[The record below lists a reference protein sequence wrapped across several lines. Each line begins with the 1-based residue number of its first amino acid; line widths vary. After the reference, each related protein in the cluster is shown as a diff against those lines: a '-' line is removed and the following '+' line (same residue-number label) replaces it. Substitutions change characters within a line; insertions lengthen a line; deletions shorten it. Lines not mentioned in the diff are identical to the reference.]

1 MCKTKENK
9 MHLYYF
15 NLGEKGTLRV
25 VTESPLEVND
35 QGYIQV
41 NINIEGHSLNMP
53 VPAEVCFYFDGT
65 MCLYSAPKEITDI
78 VEKAIDTLDG
88 VVLFM
93 SGFQK
98 FVAPIL
104 LTLSAS
110 EKTKF
115 RDALYSLNSY
125 SSFFEEKE
133 YSNLLAMYLEHLSKV
148 DVIGNDFEITTFFS
162 AIRKDI

>member
-1 MCKTKENK
+1 

-15 NLGEKGTLRV
+15 TLEKKGILRLV
-25 VTESPLEVND
+25 SELPLEVND

-41 NINIEGHSLNMP
+41 DINIEGHSLNMP
-53 VPAEVCFYFDGT
+53 VPSEMCFYFDGA

-78 VEKAIDTLDG
+78 VEKAIDTLDD

-104 LTLSAS
+104 LGLEAK
-110 EKTKF
+110 EKVKF
-115 RDALYSLNSY
+115 RDALYTLNSY
-125 SSFFEEKE
+125 APFCDEIA
-133 YSNLLAMYLEHLSKV
+133 YCHIMVMYLEHLSKL
-148 DVIGNDFEITTFFS
+148 DVIGNNFEVKSFFT
-162 AIRKDI
+162 AIRKDK